1 MKTKH
6 YLTAADVET
15 LVNAAAQYAT
25 VHGFNV
31 SIAVVDDSGTLLM
44 MKRMDGA
51 SVLSTQICQEKAY
64 SAAVSRRATKA
75 SEDMIR
81 DGKIGFLT
89 INAAKGMLEGGEPI
103 VYQEQV
109 VGAVGISG
117 VQSFQDAEIARH
129 AIQYFLEQST

>member
-6 YLTAADVET
+6 YLTSADVEI
-15 LVNAAAQYAT
+15 LVNAASQYAT
-25 VHGFNV
+25 AHSFNV
-31 SIAVVDDSGTLLM
+31 SIAVFDDGGTLLM

-51 SVLSTQICQEKAY
+51 SVLSTEICQEKAY

-103 VYQEQV
+103 VYQGQV
-109 VGAVGISG
+109 VGAVGVSG
-117 VQSFQDAEIARH
+117 VQSFQDAEIAQH
-129 AIQYFLEQST
+129 AIQQFLAQQT

>member
-6 YLTAADVET
+6 YLTAADVEI
-15 LVNAAAQYAT
+15 LVDAASKYAA
-25 VHGFNV
+25 VHSFNV

-51 SVLSTQICQEKAY
+51 PVLSTQICQEKAH

-89 INAAKGMLEGGEPI
+89 IKAAKGMLEGGEPI
-103 VYQEQV
+103 VYQGQV
-109 VGAVGISG
+109 VGAIGVSG

-129 AIQYFLEQST
+129 AIQQFLEQPT

>member
-6 YLTAADVET
+6 YLTAADVEI
-15 LVNAAAQYAT
+15 LVDTAAQYAT
-25 VHGFNV
+25 AHNFNV
-31 SIAVVDDSGTLLM
+31 SIAVVDDGGTLLM

-51 SVLSTQICQEKAY
+51 SVLSTQICQEKAH

-103 VYQEQV
+103 VYKAQV
-109 VGAVGISG
+109 VGAVGVSG
-117 VQSFQDAEIARH
+117 VQSFQDAEIAQH
-129 AIQYFLEQST
+129 AIQQFLEQHT

>member
-6 YLTAADVET
+6 YLASADVDI
-15 LVNAAAQYAT
+15 LVDAALKYAT
-25 VHGFNV
+25 EHSFNV
-31 SIAVVDDSGTLLM
+31 SIAVVDDGGTLLM

-51 SVLSTQICQEKAY
+51 SVLSTAICQEKAY
-64 SAAVSRRATKA
+64 SAAVSRRTTKA

-103 VYQEQV
+103 VYQGQV

-117 VQSFQDAEIARH
+117 VQSFQDAEIAQH
-129 AIQYFLEQST
+129 AIQQFLAQQS

>member
-6 YLTAADVET
+6 YLASADVDI
-15 LVNAAAQYAT
+15 LVDAALQYAT
-25 VHGFNV
+25 EHSFNV
-31 SIAVVDDSGTLLM
+31 SIAVVDDGGTLLM

-51 SVLSTQICQEKAY
+51 SVLSTAICQEKAY
-64 SAAVSRRATKA
+64 SAAVSRRTTKA

-103 VYQEQV
+103 VYQGQV

-117 VQSFQDAEIARH
+117 VQSFQDAEIAQH
-129 AIQYFLEQST
+129 AIQQFLAQQS

>member
-6 YLTAADVET
+6 YLTSADVEI
-15 LVNAAAQYAT
+15 LVDAALQYAT
-25 VHGFNV
+25 AHSFNV
-31 SIAVVDDSGTLLM
+31 SVAVVDDCGTLLM

-51 SVLSTQICQEKAY
+51 SVLSTEICQEKAK
-64 SAAVSRRATKA
+64 SAAVSRRTTKA

-89 INAAKGMLEGGEPI
+89 VNAAKGMLEGGEPI
-103 VYQEQV
+103 VYQAQV

-117 VQSFQDAEIARH
+117 VQSFQDAEIAQY
-129 AIQYFLEQST
+129 AIQQFLEQQA

>member
-25 VHGFNV
+25 AHDFNV